1 MFVTCRS
8 QYPMLRSG
16 SLDRER
22 GRVAVADLGLGS
34 EQLDTLVT
42 VLDLVRAG
50 AVRTRPELGRR
61 AGLGRTV
68 VTQRLAQLIDCGLVE
83 DGDFG
88 PSTGGRAPRELRFR
102 ADAGRVLVAEL
113 GAT

>member
-1 MFVTCRS
+1 MQKSIPVLTPKWESR
-8 QYPMLRSG
+8 PRKG
-16 SLDRER
+16 A
-22 GRVAVADLGLGS
+22 GAVADLGLGS

-50 AVRTRPELGRR
+50 AVRTPAR
-61 AGLGRTV
+61 AGPPGRAGCTV

-88 PSTGGRAPRELRFR
+88 PVDGRSRTA
-102 ADAGRVLVAEL
+102 
-113 GAT
+113 